1 MEPSPPTR
9 EGSVKSPFVAVLAIA
24 TALAAPAAASAAT
37 LSVDPAAPCYREQ
50 SKVFLNGEGFTANA
64 GVAFSRD
71 GRSLGSAIL
80 ADASGQINAQ
90 LTLPDLFSGQQRLTY
105 VATDTTN
112 SSITSQIGL
121 LVSATDVGVK
131 PGHGAPNRVLTISA
145 RGFIG
150 GGTTLWAHIVKRGKK
165 QARTAR
171 IGRVRGNCKTLKAK
185 KRLFAAGAPAGV
197 YHVQFDTFRSYKKS
211 RAVKVEFSVTVFK
224 TTRPSAAAA
233 STGWRRVG

>member
-1 MEPSPPTR
+1 MESSPPTR
-9 EGSVKSPFVAVLAIA
+9 EGSVKLTFVAVLAIA
-24 TALAAPAAASAAT
+24 AALAAPAAASAAT
-37 LSVDPAAPCYREQ
+37 LSVDPVAPCYREQ
-50 SKVFLNGEGFTANA
+50 STVLLNGDGFTPNA

-71 GRSLGSAIL
+71 GRSLGSAIP
-80 ADASGQINAQ
+80 ADASGQVSAS

-105 VATDTTN
+105 LATDSTN

-131 PGHGAPNRVLTISA
+131 PSHGAPNRLLTISA

-150 GGTTLWAHIVKRGKK
+150 SGTTLWAHIVKSGKK
-165 QARTAR
+165 KARTAR

-185 KRLFAAGAPAGV
+185 KRLFAAGAAAGV

-224 TTRPSAAAA
+224 TVRPAAAAA
-233 STGWRRVG
+233 SSGWRRVG